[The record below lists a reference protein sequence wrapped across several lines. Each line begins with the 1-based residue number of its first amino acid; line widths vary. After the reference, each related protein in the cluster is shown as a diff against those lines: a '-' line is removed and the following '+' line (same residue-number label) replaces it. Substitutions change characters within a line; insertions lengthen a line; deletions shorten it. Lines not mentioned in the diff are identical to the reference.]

1 MQMRTVVAAVVLAAG
16 TAAMADVTE
25 AFRVDATSD
34 NGNGSFA
41 VTWED
46 GSWNGTTW
54 TYELADSVDLGAGVV
69 ESATIVVSS
78 AHRGGGQTVSLN
90 FNVAAGGAN
99 TVFDISSGLAGVG
112 YATAFG
118 RASAGVSVTDTTGN
132 GATLSPDGAGMYTAF
147 YNGAPGSAFANLL
160 NGGVN
165 AGAFSTMTAEAEF
178 PGGGGYA
185 GIAGAV
191 NDISAQWTF
200 AVSALDLAAG
210 TSVFTVVP
218 APGSVALL
226 GLAGLAIRRRR

>member
-1 MQMRTVVAAVVLAAG
+1 
-16 TAAMADVTE
+16 MADVSE
-25 AFRVDATSD
+25 AFRVDAFSD
-34 NGNGSFA
+34 AGAGSFA
-41 VTWED
+41 VSWDDGTWE
-46 GSWNGTTW
+46 GTTW
-54 TYELADSVDLGAGVV
+54 TYELTSSVDLGAGMI
-69 ESATIVVSS
+69 EDATIVVSHS
-78 AHRGGGQTVSLN
+78 QRSGGQTVSLN

-118 RASAGVSVTDTTGN
+118 RASAAVSVTDTTGN
-132 GATLSPDGAGMYTAF
+132 GATLSPDGGSMYTAF
-147 YNGAPGSAFANLL
+147 YNGAPGSSFAGLL
-160 NGGVN
+160 GSNVS
-165 AGAFSTMTAEAEF
+165 AGAFSTMTASGEF

-185 GIAGAV
+185 AIGGAV
-191 NDISAQWTF
+191 ADISAQWTF